1 MTNKRMK
8 YTLENFNSIAFNGF
22 KFDFPED
29 TLKMISELA
38 LEVGSPNYVK
48 TPIFQKRVNPLKTGD
63 MQNGGDETGDQNSKI
78 TDKHKSLGVYG
89 NSERDFNKRKRGNKN
104 MEVVNDSDWET
115 LRTFQTTKI
124 EQKVGFEAQ
133 IDLLRSHLNKLTDKN
148 YIDIRNKIVDTIE
161 TMIGEGIGNDEMLK
175 LGTIIFE
182 IASTNRFYSKIYAD
196 LYSDLINKYNMMKEI
211 FEVNFNNFMDLFETI
226 EYVEPSVD
234 YNKFCNINKDNEK
247 RKALAA
253 FFINLMN
260 NNIITKDK
268 IVNIVRILMFKI
280 YNFIN
285 ENNKKNEVDEIT
297 ENIIILYKK
306 ELFDGSIHY
315 DLIDG
320 NNINELIDRFAHSK
334 SKNYLSM
341 TNKSIFKFMDL
352 IDM

>member
-1 MTNKRMK
+1 MTKRMK
-8 YTLENFNSIAFNGF
+8 YTLENFNNIQLNGF
-22 KFDFPED
+22 KFDFPDD
-29 TLKMISELA
+29 TLKLISELA

-48 TPIFQKRVNPLKTGD
+48 TPIFQKKINPMKSNENSELSDKNKLGTIY
-63 MQNGGDETGDQNSKI
+63 GGN
-78 TDKHKSLGVYG
+78 
-89 NSERDFNKRKRGNKN
+89 ERDFTKRKKGNKA
-104 MEVVNDSDWET
+104 MEIINDNDWET

-124 EQKVGFEAQ
+124 EQKVGFESQ
-133 IDLLRSHLNKLTDKN
+133 IDVLRSHLNKLTDKN
-148 YIDIRNKIVDTIE
+148 YIDIRNKIIDVIE
-161 TMIGEGIGNDEMLK
+161 SMTKEGMANDEMLK

-211 FEVNFNNFMDLFETI
+211 FEENFNNFMNLFEVI

-234 YNKFCNINKDNEK
+234 YNKFCKINKDNEK
-247 RKALAA
+247 RKSLAA
-253 FFINLMN
+253 FFVNLMN
-260 NNIITKDK
+260 NNIISKEK
-268 IVNIVRILMFKI
+268 IVSIVRIMMSKI

-285 ENNKKNEVDEIT
+285 ENDKKNEVDELT

-306 ELFDGSIHY
+306 ELFDGSVAY

-320 NNINELIDRFAHSK
+320 MTINQLIEKFAHSK

-341 TNKSIFKFMDL
+341 TNKSIFKYMDL